1 MREPD
6 GEGPTR
12 TCIVTRNNLPVD
24 EMIRFV
30 AAPDASVVPD
40 LRRKLPGRGVWV
52 TASKTAVAQAV
63 KKKAFA
69 RSLKAQVTAAADLA
83 EFVDALLVRDT
94 LQALAMANKA
104 GCVIAGSAKIEG
116 GAKRGYTALLH
127 ASEASEAGVIKLER
141 AVRSASRV
149 GLAIPSIRLFS
160 GNELSLSL
168 GREHVIHAALVASA
182 QSRQVLVKARAAERY
197 RRPDPAPTPPPG
209 QPARESVGIRIST
222 EDADS

>member
-1 MREPD
+1 MRDPD

-12 TCIVTRNNLPVD
+12 TCIATREALPVD
-24 EMIRFV
+24 DLIRFV
-30 AAPDASVVPD
+30 AAPDGSVVPD
-40 LRRKLPGRGVWV
+40 LKRKLPGRGVWV
-52 TASKTAVAQAV
+52 SAHHGAVAEAV
-63 KKKAFA
+63 NKKAFA
-69 RSLKAQVTAAADLA
+69 RTLKAQVKAADDLPDL
-83 EFVDALLVRDT
+83 VDTLLVRDA

-116 GAKRGYTALLH
+116 GAKRGFTALLH

-160 GNELSLSL
+160 GAELSLSL

-222 EDADS
+222 EDSDS